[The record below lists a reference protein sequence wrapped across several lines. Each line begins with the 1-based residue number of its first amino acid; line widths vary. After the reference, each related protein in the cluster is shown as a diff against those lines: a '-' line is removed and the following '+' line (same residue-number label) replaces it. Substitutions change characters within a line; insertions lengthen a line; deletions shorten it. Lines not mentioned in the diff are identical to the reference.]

1 MKARSDTSPFL
12 PFDANSLGDLLT
24 HHFSGHW
31 LVFLDATTAEKA
43 KQYGEEA
50 TESFL
55 TFLKANQRQVR
66 FIPTVAIPDLML
78 TAPQPIMFIDL
89 SLFRWI
95 KALPFNVSNET
106 AEPAVISYDDT
117 PPRVLAYRPDS
128 KSDGLFVYPL
138 PDGSFSLITP
148 TQTSPI
154 YLQDDFAD
162 TRQPPLRDR
171 HRDSSLM
178 IATIPAG
185 FAFCALLSPS
195 LPLGAS
201 LKSVLFLWAPLTFA
215 LLGLH
220 HLIHLL
226 CPNHGHRLRLLIDT
240 IKGKPNLFYRY
251 RDKPTP
257 FRTIALFLVEILG
270 FLLLVA
276 FFGFVFSHT
285 FAPNANATRPA
296 PDTQS
301 QGVTDA
307 DLLAQLQRLHAI
319 AQLQLIDV
327 TTNAP
332 PAAQQAAAISRVTAE
347 SLAPHVRAGTPL
359 RIDYDGAER
368 IIHPYRLGA
377 NPRTGKLLLRA
388 WEESKAGQP
397 IRGFRTYAVSKIERA
412 TPIHGRAPI
421 DLPDAAWRPDKA
433 IPNPIAQRPAPTPQT
448 HKSKE

>member
-31 LVFLDATTAEKA
+31 LVFLDAATAEKA

-55 TFLKANQRQVR
+55 TFLKANQSLVR
-66 FIPTVAIPDLML
+66 FIPTAAIPDLML

-117 PPRVLAYRPDS
+117 PARVLAYRPNS
-128 KSDGLFVYPL
+128 KGDGLFVYPL
-138 PDGSFSLITP
+138 PDGALCFITP
-148 TQTSPI
+148 DQAAPI
-154 YLQDDFAD
+154 YLQNDFAS
-162 TRQPPLRDR
+162 TRQPPLHNR
-171 HRDSSLM
+171 HRDSSIT
-178 IATIPAG
+178 IAAIPAG
-185 FAFCALLSPS
+185 LAFWTLLSPS
-195 LPLGAS
+195 FTLGSS
-201 LKSVLFLWAPLTFA
+201 LKSILFFWTPLTFA

-226 CPNHGHRLRLLIDT
+226 CPNHGRRLRLLIDT
-240 IKGKPNLFYRY
+240 IKGKPNLFYHY

-257 FRTIALFLVEILG
+257 LRTIALFFVEILG

-285 FAPNANATRPA
+285 FAPNANATRPS

-301 QGVTDA
+301 QGGTDA

-332 PAAQQAAAISRVTAE
+332 PAAQQAAATSRVTADT
-347 SLAPHVRAGTPL
+347 LAPHVRVGTPL
-359 RIDYDGAER
+359 RIHYDGTER

-388 WEESKAGQP
+388 WEESKAGAP
-397 IRGFRTYAVSKIERA
+397 TRGFRTYAVSKIERA

-421 DLPDAAWRPDKA
+421 DLPDAAWRPDKT
-433 IPNPIAQRPAPTPQT
+433 IPNPIAQRPAPTSQT

>member
-226 CPNHGHRLRLLIDT
+226 CPNHGRRLRLLIDT

-332 PAAQQAAAISRVTAE
+332 PAAQPS
-347 SLAPHVRAGTPL
+347 
-359 RIDYDGAER
+359 
-368 IIHPYRLGA
+368 
-377 NPRTGKLLLRA
+377 
-388 WEESKAGQP
+388 
-397 IRGFRTYAVSKIERA
+397 AVSPPNPSPHTSAPGRPCA
-412 TPIHGRAPI
+412 STTTAPNASSTPTDSAPI
-421 DLPDAAWRPDKA
+421 PAPENFSFAPGKKAKPANLSAAS
-433 IPNPIAQRPAPTPQT
+433 APTPSPKSRDSPSCAT
-448 HKSKE
+448 TCPSNSRRRPTPPTKPSPTPSPNAPRRLHKPTKARSNQ